1 MKQLTQIGATTQE
14 AISLALQK
22 LGKTREQV
30 DVEVLQEGKKGFLGF
45 GARSAEVRV
54 TVKEVQVRP
63 TTEMPIIAEPGE
75 VATGQLNE
83 QKVVD
88 DVEKLSSQVS
98 EQPMDIE
105 AIQQVVTEVKKEEED
120 HSINPIEEAKAY
132 LVSIAEQLDI
142 QDLNIETKR
151 EGKYVLFQLNSEKAA
166 LLIGKRG
173 QTLNSLQQLTQ
184 LVLNKTAKQFLMVKL
199 DVENYRERR
208 QVALEQLADRMADK
222 ALRLNQRVA
231 FEPMQSYERKIIH
244 NQLANR
250 LDIETYS
257 EGTEPNRYLVI
268 EPVKKA

>member
-63 TTEMPIIAEPGE
+63 TIEAEK
-75 VATGQLNE
+75 AE
-83 QKVVD
+83 QQNMTQFDEPTVID
-88 DVEKLSSQVS
+88 DVETRSSQVS
-98 EQPMDIE
+98 EQPSDIE
-105 AIQQVVTEVKKEEED
+105 AVQQIVEAQKEEEET
-120 HSINPIEEAKAY
+120 SVNPIEEAKAY
-132 LVSIAEQLDI
+132 LVNIAEQLDI
-142 QDLNIETKR
+142 HDLEVETTR
-151 EGKYVLFQLNSEKAA
+151 EGKYVLFQLKSEKAA

-184 LVLNKTAKQFLMVKL
+184 LVLNKSAKQFLMVKL

-208 QVALEQLADRMADK
+208 QVALELLADRMADK
-222 ALRLNQRVA
+222 ALRLNQRVT

-250 LDIETYS
+250 FDIETYS

-268 EPVKKA
+268 EPVKNG

>member
-45 GARSAEVRV
+45 GARSAQVRV
-54 TVKEVQVRP
+54 TVKEVQI
-63 TTEMPIIAEPGE
+63 PIVESE
-75 VATGQLNE
+75 KTDQQNLTQLDE
-83 QKVVD
+83 QVVD
-88 DVEKLSSQVS
+88 DVETISSQVS
-98 EQPMDIE
+98 EQPSEME
-105 AIQQVVTEVKKEEED
+105 EVQQVVKEQDED
-120 HSINPIEEAKAY
+120 GDSANPIEEAKAY
-132 LVSIAEQLDI
+132 LSSIAEQLAI
-142 QDLNIETKR
+142 HDLEIATTR
-151 EGKYVLFQLNSEKAA
+151 EGKYVLFQLKSEKAA

-184 LVLNKTAKQFLMVKL
+184 LVLNKSAKQFLMVKL

-208 QVALEQLADRMADK
+208 QVALELLADRMADK

-231 FEPMQSYERKIIH
+231 FEPMPSYERKIIH

-250 LDIETYS
+250 LDLETYS

-268 EPVKKA
+268 EPVKK

>member
-63 TTEMPIIAEPGE
+63 TIEIEKAELQNTTQFVEPT
-75 VATGQLNE
+75 VI
-83 QKVVD
+83 D
-88 DVEKLSSQVS
+88 DVETRSSQVS
-98 EQPMDIE
+98 EQPSDIE
-105 AIQQVVTEVKKEEED
+105 AVQQIAEAQKEEEET
-120 HSINPIEEAKAY
+120 SVNPIEEAKTY
-132 LVSIAEQLDI
+132 LVNIAEQLDI
-142 QDLNIETKR
+142 HDLEVETTR
-151 EGKYVLFQLNSEKAA
+151 EGKYVLFQLKSEKAA

-184 LVLNKTAKQFLMVKL
+184 LVLNKSAKQFLMVKL

-208 QVALEQLADRMADK
+208 QEALELLADRMADK
-222 ALRLNQRVA
+222 ALSLNQRVT

-250 LDIETYS
+250 FDIETYS

-268 EPVKKA
+268 EPVKNG

>member
-54 TVKEVQVRP
+54 TVKEQQVRP
-63 TTEMPIIAEPGE
+63 TTETVKVVEELHTAKELTAE
-75 VATGQLNE
+75 AT
-83 QKVVD
+83 VVD
-88 DVEKLSSQVS
+88 DVETVSSQVS
-98 EQPMDIE
+98 EQPIEIE
-105 AIQQVVTEVKKEEED
+105 AVQQVVVEESAEEEENSD
-120 HSINPIEEAKAY
+120 NPIEEAKTY
-132 LVSIAEQLDI
+132 LVNIAKQLDI
-142 QDLNIETKR
+142 QDLEFETTR
-151 EGKYVLFQLNSEKAA
+151 EGKYVLFQLKSEKAA

-184 LVLNKTAKQFLMVKL
+184 LVLNKSAKQFLMVKL

-222 ALRLNQRVA
+222 ALRSNQRVA

-268 EPVKKA
+268 EPVK

>member
-30 DVEVLQEGKKGFLGF
+30 DVEVLQEGKKGFFGF

-54 TVKEVQVRP
+54 TVKEVQVP
-63 TTEMPIIAEPGE
+63 TIEGDSAESQVE
-75 VATGQLNE
+75 TQLNE
-83 QKVVD
+83 PIVVD
-88 DVEKLSSQVS
+88 DVETLSSQVS
-98 EQPMDIE
+98 EQPSEME
-105 AIQQVVTEVKKEEED
+105 EVQQVVKGQDED
-120 HSINPIEEAKAY
+120 ADASNPIEEAKDY
-132 LVSIAEQLDI
+132 LISIAEQLAI
-142 QDLNIETKR
+142 QDLEIATTR
-151 EGKYVLFQLNSEKAA
+151 EGKYVLFQLKSEKAA

-184 LVLNKTAKQFLMVKL
+184 LVLNKSAKQFLMVKL

-208 QVALEQLADRMADK
+208 QVALELLADRMADK

-231 FEPMQSYERKIIH
+231 FEPMPSYERKIIH

-250 LDIETYS
+250 LDLETYS

-268 EPVKKA
+268 EPVKNN

>member
-63 TTEMPIIAEPGE
+63 TIEAEK
-75 VATGQLNE
+75 AE
-83 QKVVD
+83 QQNTTQFVESTVID
-88 DVEKLSSQVS
+88 DVETISSQVS
-98 EQPMDIE
+98 EQLSDSE
-105 AIQQVVTEVKKEEED
+105 ADQQVVEEQD
-120 HSINPIEEAKAY
+120 TSMSPIEDAKSY
-132 LVSIAEQLDI
+132 LVNIAEQLDI
-142 QDLNIETKR
+142 HDLEIETTR
-151 EGKYVLFQLNSEKAA
+151 EGKYVLFQLKTEKAA

-173 QTLNSLQQLTQ
+173 QTLNSLQQLTH
-184 LVLNKTAKQFLMVKL
+184 LVLNKSAKQFLMVKL

-208 QVALEQLADRMADK
+208 QEALELLADRMADK
-222 ALRLNQRVA
+222 ALRLNQRVT
-231 FEPMQSYERKIIH
+231 FEPMQSYERKVIH

-268 EPVKKA
+268 EPVKND

>member
-1 MKQLTQIGATTQE
+1 MKQLTQIGATEQE

-30 DVEVLQEGKKGFLGF
+30 DVEVLQKGKKGFLGF

-54 TVKEVQVRP
+54 TVKEVLVQSTIEVEKAAQQNATQFVEP
-63 TTEMPIIAEPGE
+63 TVI
-75 VATGQLNE
+75 
-83 QKVVD
+83 D
-88 DVEKLSSQVS
+88 DVETISSQVS
-98 EQPMDIE
+98 EQPSDIE
-105 AIQQVVTEVKKEEED
+105 AVQQIVEEQKEEEET
-120 HSINPIEEAKAY
+120 SVNPIEDAKNY
-132 LVSIAEQLDI
+132 LNNIAEQLGI
-142 QDLNIETKR
+142 QDLEIETTR
-151 EGKYVLFQLNSEKAA
+151 EGKNVLFQLKSEKAA

-184 LVLNKTAKQFLMVKL
+184 LVLNKSAKQFLMVKL

-208 QVALEQLADRMADK
+208 QVALELLADRMADK
-222 ALRLNQRVA
+222 ALRLNQRVT
-231 FEPMQSYERKIIH
+231 FEPMQSYERKVIH

-268 EPVKKA
+268 EPVKND

>member
-45 GARSAEVRV
+45 GARSAQVRV
-54 TVKEVQVRP
+54 TVKEVQTPIVE
-63 TTEMPIIAEPGE
+63 TEKAEQQNL
-75 VATGQLNE
+75 TQLEE
-83 QKVVD
+83 QVID
-88 DVEKLSSQVS
+88 DVETISSQVS
-98 EQPMDIE
+98 EQPSEIE
-105 AIQQVVTEVKKEEED
+105 AVQQVKEFPEEEEA
-120 HSINPIEEAKAY
+120 SVNPIDEAKAY
-132 LVSIAEQLDI
+132 LVNIAKQLDI
-142 QDLNIETKR
+142 HDLDIETTR
-151 EGKYVLFQLNSEKAA
+151 EGKYVLFQLKCEKAA

-184 LVLNKTAKQFLMVKL
+184 LVLNKSAKQFLMVKL

-208 QVALEQLADRMADK
+208 QEALELLADRMADK

-268 EPVKKA
+268 EPVKNG

>member
-54 TVKEVQVRP
+54 TVKEIQVRP
-63 TTEMPIIAEPGE
+63 TTEIVKVAEQDE
-75 VATGQLNE
+75 TAKEQLNE
-83 QKVVD
+83 HKVVD
-88 DVEKLSSQVS
+88 DVAKLSSQVS

-105 AIQQVVTEVKKEEED
+105 AVQQAIKEEED
-120 HSINPIEEAKAY
+120 NTVNPIEEAKAY
-132 LVSIAEQLDI
+132 IVSIAERLGI
-142 QDLNIETKR
+142 QDLDIETAR
-151 EGKYVLFQLNSEKAA
+151 EGKYVLFQLKSEKAA

-208 QVALEQLADRMADK
+208 QQALEQLADRMADK

-268 EPVKKA
+268 EPVKNA

>member
-63 TTEMPIIAEPGE
+63 TTE
-75 VATGQLNE
+75 VAAQDDTVKTEWNE
-83 QKVVD
+83 QKVVE
-88 DVEKLSSQVS
+88 DVEIVSSQVS
-98 EQPMDIE
+98 EQPMNIE
-105 AIQQVVTEVKKEEED
+105 AVQQDVKEAKKEEED
-120 HSINPIEEAKAY
+120 NAVNPIDEAKAY

-142 QDLNIETKR
+142 QDLEIETTR
-151 EGKYVLFQLNSEKAA
+151 EGKNVLFQLKSEKAA

-268 EPVKKA
+268 EPVKHA

>member
-45 GARSAEVRV
+45 GARSAQVRV
-54 TVKEVQVRP
+54 TVKEVQTPIVE
-63 TTEMPIIAEPGE
+63 TEKAEQQNL
-75 VATGQLNE
+75 TQLNE
-83 QKVVD
+83 QVD
-88 DVEKLSSQVS
+88 DVETISSQVS
-98 EQPMDIE
+98 EQPSEIE
-105 AIQQVVTEVKKEEED
+105 AVQQVKEGSEEEEA
-120 HSINPIEEAKAY
+120 SVNPIDEAKAY
-132 LVSIAEQLDI
+132 LVNIAKQLDI
-142 QDLNIETKR
+142 HDLDIETTR
-151 EGKYVLFQLNSEKAA
+151 EGKYVLFQLKCEKAA

-184 LVLNKTAKQFLMVKL
+184 LVLNKSAKQFLMVKL

-208 QVALEQLADRMADK
+208 QEALELLADRMADK

-268 EPVKKA
+268 EPVKNG

>member
-1 MKQLTQIGATTQE
+1 VKQLTQIGATTQE

-45 GARSAEVRV
+45 GARSAQVRV
-54 TVKEVQVRP
+54 TVKEVQI
-63 TTEMPIIAEPGE
+63 PIVESE
-75 VATGQLNE
+75 KTDQQNLTQLDE
-83 QKVVD
+83 QVVD
-88 DVEKLSSQVS
+88 DVETISSQVS
-98 EQPMDIE
+98 EQPSEIE
-105 AIQQVVTEVKKEEED
+105 AVQQVKEEPEEEEA
-120 HSINPIEEAKAY
+120 SVNPIDEAKAY
-132 LVSIAEQLDI
+132 LVNIAKQLDI
-142 QDLNIETKR
+142 HDLDIETTR
-151 EGKYVLFQLNSEKAA
+151 EGKYVLFQLKCEKAA

-184 LVLNKTAKQFLMVKL
+184 LVLNKSAKQFLMVKL

-208 QVALEQLADRMADK
+208 QEALELLADRMADK

-268 EPVKKA
+268 EPVKND

>member
-54 TVKEVQVRP
+54 TVKEVQVP
-63 TTEMPIIAEPGE
+63 TIESDNAQLQVVTQLYEPIE
-75 VATGQLNE
+75 
-83 QKVVD
+83 VD
-88 DVEKLSSQVS
+88 DVETLSSQVS
-98 EQPMDIE
+98 EQPSEME
-105 AIQQVVTEVKKEEED
+105 EVQQVVKEQDED
-120 HSINPIEEAKAY
+120 DSANPIEEAKAY
-132 LVSIAEQLDI
+132 LSSIAEQLVI
-142 QDLNIETKR
+142 HDLEIATTR
-151 EGKYVLFQLNSEKAA
+151 EGKYVLFQLKSEKAA

-184 LVLNKTAKQFLMVKL
+184 LVLNKSAKQFLMVKL

-208 QVALEQLADRMADK
+208 QVALELLADRMADK

-231 FEPMQSYERKIIH
+231 FEPMPSYERKIIH

-250 LDIETYS
+250 LDLETYS

-268 EPVKKA
+268 EPVKK

>member
-63 TTEMPIIAEPGE
+63 TIEAEK
-75 VATGQLNE
+75 AE
-83 QKVVD
+83 QQNMTQFDEPTVID
-88 DVEKLSSQVS
+88 DVETRSSQVS
-98 EQPMDIE
+98 VQPSDIE
-105 AIQQVVTEVKKEEED
+105 AVQQIVEVQKEEEET
-120 HSINPIEEAKAY
+120 SVNPIEEAKAY
-132 LVSIAEQLDI
+132 LVNIAEQLDI
-142 QDLNIETKR
+142 HDLEVETTR
-151 EGKYVLFQLNSEKAA
+151 EGKYVLFQLKSEKAA

-184 LVLNKTAKQFLMVKL
+184 LVLNKSAKQFLMVKL

-208 QVALEQLADRMADK
+208 QVALELLADRMADK
-222 ALRLNQRVA
+222 ALRLNQRVT

-250 LDIETYS
+250 FDIETYS

-268 EPVKKA
+268 EPVKNG

>member
-1 MKQLTQIGATTQE
+1 MKQLTQIGATTNE

-30 DVEVLQEGKKGFLGF
+30 DVEVLQEAKKGFLGF
-45 GARSAEVRV
+45 GTRAAKVRV
-54 TVKEVQVRP
+54 IVKEEGITQQ
-63 TTEMPIIAEPGE
+63 EKAEDIVE
-75 VATGQLNE
+75 AIT
-83 QKVVD
+83 VVED
-88 DVEKLSSQVS
+88 IDIESSQVS
-98 EQPMDIE
+98 EQPIDIE
-105 AIQQVVTEVKKEEED
+105 AVQKVVLEEKQKD
-120 HSINPIEEAKAY
+120 SSTNPIEEAKAY
-132 LVSIAEQLDI
+132 LTSVATKMGIE
-142 QDLNIETKR
+142 DLKIETKR
-151 EGKYVLFQLNSEKAA
+151 QGKYVIFQLESEKAA

-184 LVLNKTAKQFLMVKL
+184 LVLNKSAKQFLLVKI

-222 ALRLNQRVA
+222 AVRLNQRIE

-268 EPVKKA
+268 EPVR

>member
-63 TTEMPIIAEPGE
+63 TIE
-75 VATGQLNE
+75 
-83 QKVVD
+83 
-88 DVEKLSSQVS
+88 VEKAEQQNMAQFDEPAVKDGVETISSQVS
-98 EQPMDIE
+98 EQPSDLE
-105 AIQQVVTEVKKEEED
+105 AVQQVVEDQKEEEEA
-120 HSINPIEEAKAY
+120 SVNPIEDAKAY
-132 LVSIAEQLDI
+132 LVNIAEQLGI
-142 QDLNIETKR
+142 HDLEIETTR
-151 EGKYVLFQLNSEKAA
+151 EGKYVIFQLKSEKAA

-184 LVLNKTAKQFLMVKL
+184 LVLNKSAKQFLMVKL

-208 QVALEQLADRMADK
+208 QVALELLADRMADK
-222 ALRLNQRVA
+222 ALCLNQRVT

-250 LDIETYS
+250 FDIETYS

-268 EPVKKA
+268 EPVKNG

>member
-45 GARSAEVRV
+45 GARSAQVRV
-54 TVKEVQVRP
+54 TVKEVQIPIVE
-63 TTEMPIIAEPGE
+63 TEKAE
-75 VATGQLNE
+75 QLNMTQLDE
-83 QKVVD
+83 QVVD
-88 DVEKLSSQVS
+88 HVETISSQVS
-98 EQPMDIE
+98 EQPSEIE
-105 AIQQVVTEVKKEEED
+105 VGQQIKENPEEEEALV
-120 HSINPIEEAKAY
+120 NPIDEAKAY
-132 LVSIAEQLDI
+132 LVNIAKQLDI
-142 QDLNIETKR
+142 HDLDIETTR
-151 EGKYVLFQLNSEKAA
+151 EGKYVLFQLKCEKAA

-184 LVLNKTAKQFLMVKL
+184 LVLNKSAKQFLMVKL

-208 QVALEQLADRMADK
+208 QEALELLADRMADK

-268 EPVKKA
+268 EPVKNG

>member
-1 MKQLTQIGATTQE
+1 VKQLTQIGATTQE

-30 DVEVLQEGKKGFLGF
+30 DVEVLQEGKRGFLGF

-63 TTEMPIIAEPGE
+63 TIEAEK
-75 VATGQLNE
+75 AE
-83 QKVVD
+83 QQNTTQFVESAVID
-88 DVEKLSSQVS
+88 DVETISSQVS
-98 EQPMDIE
+98 DQPNEIE
-105 AIQQVVTEVKKEEED
+105 AVQKVVNEQNEEED
-120 HSINPIEEAKAY
+120 SANPIEDAKTY
-132 LVSIAEQLDI
+132 LVTIAEQLDI
-142 QDLNIETKR
+142 HDLEVETTR
-151 EGKYVLFQLNSEKAA
+151 EGKYVLFQLKSEKAA

-173 QTLNSLQQLTQ
+173 QTLNSLQQLTH
-184 LVLNKTAKQFLMVKL
+184 LVLNKSAKQFLMVKL

-208 QVALEQLADRMADK
+208 QEALELLADRMADK
-222 ALRLNQRVA
+222 ALRLNQRVT
-231 FEPMQSYERKIIH
+231 FEPMQSYERKVIH

-268 EPVKKA
+268 EPVKND

>member
-1 MKQLTQIGATTQE
+1 MKQLTQIGATTHE

-45 GARSAEVRV
+45 GSRAAEVRV
-54 TVKEVQVRP
+54 TVKEVQVTQVEVDRQQ
-63 TTEMPIIAEPGE
+63 EKAEDIVEAAAVVE
-75 VATGQLNE
+75 VIDNE
-83 QKVVD
+83 
-88 DVEKLSSQVS
+88 SSQVS
-98 EQPMDIE
+98 EQPIDIE
-105 AIQQVVTEVKKEEED
+105 AVQENVLEGKKEDSSEY
-120 HSINPIEEAKAY
+120 PIEEAKAY
-132 LVSIAEQLDI
+132 LTSIAANMDI
-142 QDLNIETKR
+142 QDLKIETTR
-151 EGKYVLFQLNSEKAA
+151 EGKYVLFQLESEKAA

-184 LVLNKTAKQFLMVKL
+184 LVLNKSAKQFLLVKI

-222 ALRLNQRVA
+222 ALRLNQRME

-268 EPVKKA
+268 EPVR